1 MAQELTEEVDQQ
13 LFRNESSV
21 SLDKGLDQL
30 VPPEKAIENVSHSY
44 SISTTLAESESRMC
58 MLSPS
63 T

>member
-13 LFRNESSV
+13 LFRTESSV

-44 SISTTLAESESRMC
+44 NLSTLAKSERCMC
-58 MLSPS
+58 MLYPS
-63 T
+63 S